1 MGWEEL
7 GGQLWNHGV
16 LSLGGTQR
24 LFKVGYIVELLSL
37 NQNLS
42 QALLPR
48 VLLSLPLITSGV
60 TETSLAPQLA
70 HFLNTES

>member
-16 LSLGGTQR
+16 LSLGDTQG
-24 LFKVGYIVELLSL
+24 LFKAGYIVELLSL

-42 QALLPR
+42 QALLPPA
-48 VLLSLPLITSGV
+48 LLSLSGVTSGV
-60 TETSLAPQLA
+60 TETSLGPQLA
-70 HFLNTES
+70 HFLDTES